1 MAEVRE
7 LKDQVKKMLE
17 VPVTNPF
24 EKLELV
30 DAIQRLGVAYHFEDE
45 IEAILQQLMHNT
57 LDHHDNDNDPYT
69 VALRFRLLRQQGYNI
84 SCGESISNS

>member
-1 MAEVRE
+1 MNEARE

-17 VPVTNPF
+17 APVTNPS

-30 DAIQRLGVAYHFEDE
+30 NAIQRLGVAYHFENE
-45 IEAILQQLMHNT
+45 IEAILHQVTHNT
-57 LDHHDNDNDPYT
+57 LDHHYNDDDLYT